1 MKIAVVG
8 PSPVPF
14 TIGGA
19 ENLMW
24 GLCDA
29 INQKTSHQ
37 AELIK
42 LPSKE
47 FDFWSLIENYYSFYN
62 LDLKHFDLV
71 ISTKYP
77 SWMVQHRNCICYMV
91 HTLRGLYDTYH
102 FMKLPEKV
110 SRGNKKIDKII
121 DYMDSNPLPVS
132 LNEFF
137 SMIFELK
144 NDCSDVPKEYFAFP
158 AAFIRKIVRYMDH
171 FALSQNGIKRIYA
184 ISETVK
190 RRSDYFPKN
199 AEVEVVY
206 PPSTLTQ
213 CTSGEYQYLFMISRL
228 DSPKRIDM
236 LINAMKY
243 VKSDIKL
250 LIAGTGPQEA
260 YLKKLAEGDNRI
272 SFLGFVNDN
281 EVEDY
286 YANALVIPY
295 FPYDED
301 YGLITIEAML
311 HKKPVI
317 TTNDSGGPTE
327 FVINNET
334 GFITKHDPK
343 AIAEKIEYFAENPHE
358 ARRMGVNGYQKVKDI
373 TWDSVVKGILKE
385 DGIKD
390 SNSIQKVLEKSK
402 LKRKKITV
410 TSTFPIY
417 PPQGGGQA
425 RIYNLYKNLAKE
437 YDVDIVSFTNTD
449 QREFK
454 GYIAPNLKEL
464 RIPKSQ
470 IHQNKEW
477 EIESKVKIPI
487 TDIGMI
493 TLSGYSPKYGEELK
507 KSIESSD
514 IVIISHPYLYEEA
527 KKYLKDKLF
536 IYEAHNVESIMKRN
550 MLPDSGYAKT
560 LVQKVFDI
568 EQECC
573 EKSKFIMTCSY
584 EDQVTLNQIYGVPME
599 KMVVIPNGVDCDIT
613 TFTPVDQRRENKK
626 TLELEN
632 EKLALFMGSWHK
644 PNLEACE
651 EILKIALQCPE
662 VKFLLMGSQCAYFEN
677 RKKMLPPN
685 VGMLGLVSEEEK
697 KRIFAVVDFALNP
710 MLSGSG
716 TNLKMFDYMSAG
728 IPVITTEFGTR
739 GIDNKD
745 VFIISEIEDMPK
757 VINEF
762 DLKNNFEMIVNARN
776 YVYENFNWNV
786 IGEKLIK
793 KIKEL

>member
-24 GLCDA
+24 GLCNA

-47 FDFWSLIENYYSFYN
+47 FDFWSLIENYYTFYN

-77 SWMVQHRNCICYMV
+77 SWMVQHRNSICYMV

-102 FMKLPEKV
+102 FMKIPEKV

-121 DYMDSNPLPVS
+121 DYMDSNPLPLS
-132 LNEFF
+132 LDSFF
-137 SMIFELK
+137 SMLFELK
-144 NDCSDVPKEYFAFP
+144 NDCSDVPMEYFAFP

-171 FALSQNGIKRIYA
+171 FGLSQNGVKRIYA

-190 RRSDYFPKN
+190 QRSDYFPKN
-199 AEVEVVY
+199 AKVEVVY

-213 CTSGEYQYLFMISRL
+213 CTSGEYHYVFMISRL
-228 DSPKRIDM
+228 DSPKRIEM

-250 LIAGTGPQEA
+250 LIAGTGPQEP

-272 SFLGFVNDN
+272 SFLGFVNDD

-343 AIAEKIEYFAENPHE
+343 AIAEKIEYFAQNPHE

-373 TWDSVVKGILKE
+373 TWNSVVKGILKE
-385 DGIKD
+385 EGIKD
-390 SNSIQKVLEKSK
+390 NNIIQKTFEENK

-425 RIYNLYKNLAKE
+425 RTYNLYKSLTKE
-437 YDVDIVSFTNTD
+437 YDVDIVSFTNAD

-454 GYIAPNLKEL
+454 GYIASDLKEL

-477 EIESKVKIPI
+477 EIESKVKTPI

-493 TLSGYSPKYGEELK
+493 TLSGYTPKYGEELK
-507 KSIESSD
+507 RSIESSD
-514 IVIISHPYLYEEA
+514 MIVVSHPYLYGEA
-527 KKYLKDKLF
+527 KKYLKGKPF
-536 IYEAHNVESIMKRN
+536 IYEAQDIEFVIKKN
-550 MLPDSGYAKT
+550 MLPDTGYAKL

-568 EQECC
+568 EKECC
-573 EKSKFIMTCSY
+573 ERSKFIMTCSY
-584 EDQVTLNQIYGVPME
+584 EDKVSINQIYGIPME
-599 KMVVIPNGVDCDIT
+599 KIVVVANGVDCDMT
-613 TFTPVDQRRENKK
+613 TFTSINQRKENKRF
-626 TLELEN
+626 LELEN

-651 EILKIALQCPE
+651 EILRIAPQCPE

-677 RKKMLPPN
+677 RIKSLPPN

-697 KRIFAVVDFALNP
+697 NRIFAAVDFALNP

-728 IPVITTEFGTR
+728 IPIITTEFGTR

-745 VFIISEIEDMPK
+745 VFILSKIEDMPGI
-757 VINEF
+757 ING
-762 DLKNNFEMIVNARN
+762 FELENYSKMVVNAKKC
-776 YVYENFNWNV
+776 VDENFDWNV
-786 IGEKLIK
+786 IGEILINKLK
-793 KIKEL
+793 TL